1 MTNDKVTI
9 SFTER
14 QLDIIMLILTA
25 TEKTKGIGKFG
36 ITRDEL
42 EELFLHINSK
52 RKKNHLEQYR

>member
-42 EELFLHINSK
+42 EELSLHINSK